1 MDFSFSRT
9 QIVFLM
15 ILTVGISNHVLIIPH
30 LVQTAGRDSW
40 VSIAIGYGVLI
51 AWSAML
57 YRILKSMRQ
66 DSFSVW
72 LKKKIGMFGYVL
84 IAGSMLLY
92 FLIAGMMIIYDTTKN
107 VSIYFLPSTPSIII
121 IVCFIFI
128 AFSAARTGLRTLVYL
143 SAMLLPIVWLLG
155 MGVSWMTM
163 SSKDYG
169 ILQPF
174 MVEGL
179 SAQLGGGAIVVGG
192 SFDLIILLL
201 LQHRMNKPLNFLT
214 IFILLTL
221 LIGLILGPTLGSI
234 TAFGPIE
241 ASNLRFPAFEQWRLV
256 MLGEYISHVDF
267 LAAFQLLAGSIIRAG
282 VCIYVLSEVVV
293 IRKAKPRQ
301 IILFVGALLM
311 SLPALL
317 QVSDIWMQQ
326 VIHDYFYNYALI
338 WGIAVT
344 FILFVLTYITR
355 SKAGRP
361 S

>member
-15 ILTVGISNHVLIIPH
+15 ILTVGISNHVLIIPK
-30 LVQTAGRDSW
+30 LVQTAGRDAW

-51 AWSAML
+51 VWSVML

-66 DSFSVW
+66 DSFSDW
-72 LKKKIGMFGYVL
+72 LKMKIGKFGYAL
-84 IAGSMLLY
+84 IGGSMLLY

-107 VSIYFLPSTPSIII
+107 VSIYFLPSTPSIVVIA
-121 IVCFIFI
+121 CFMFI
-128 AFSAARTGLRTLVYL
+128 AFSAARTGLRTLIYL
-143 SAMLLPIVWLLG
+143 SALLLPIVWLLG

-163 SSKDYG
+163 NSKDYG
-169 ILQPF
+169 ILQPL
-174 MVEGL
+174 MAEGL
-179 SAQLGGGAIVVGG
+179 PAQLGGGTIVVGG

-201 LQHRMNKPLNFLT
+201 LQHRMNKPLNYLT
-214 IFILLTL
+214 IFILLTI
-221 LIGLILGPTLGSI
+221 LIGLILGPTIGSI

-256 MLGEYISHVDF
+256 TLGEYISHVDF
-267 LAAFQLLAGSIIRAG
+267 LAAFQLLSGSVVRAG

-293 IRKAKPRQ
+293 IRKPKPRQ
-301 IILFVGALLM
+301 IALFSGTLLM

-317 QVSDIWMQQ
+317 QVSDIWMQK

-338 WGIAVT
+338 WGMAVT
-344 FILFVLTYITR
+344 LVLFALTYFTR
-355 SKAGRP
+355 MKAGRQ

>member
-1 MDFSFSRT
+1 MDVSFSRT

-30 LVQTAGRDSW
+30 LVQTAGRDAW
-40 VSIAIGYGVLI
+40 VSIALGYGVLLL
-51 AWSAML
+51 WSMMF

-66 DSFSVW
+66 ISFSDW
-72 LKKKIGMFGYVL
+72 LKQRSGRIGYVL
-84 IAGSMLLY
+84 IGGSMLIY

-107 VSIYFLPSTPSIII
+107 VSIYFLPSTPSTVIIG
-121 IVCFIFI
+121 CFIFI
-128 AFSAARTGLRTLVYL
+128 AYSAARTGLSTLIYL
-143 SAMLLPIVWLLG
+143 SALLLPIVWLLG

-169 ILQPF
+169 ILQPL

-192 SFDLIILLL
+192 SIDLIILLM
-201 LQHRMNKPLNFLT
+201 LQHRMKKPMNFLT
-214 IFILLTL
+214 LFILLTL

-234 TAFGPIE
+234 TAFGPTE

-267 LAAFQLLAGSIIRAG
+267 LAAFQLLSGSIIRAG

-293 IRKAKPRQ
+293 IRKPKPRQ
-301 IILFVGALLM
+301 IALLIGTLLM

-326 VIHDYFYNYALI
+326 VIHDYFYSYSLI
-338 WGIAVT
+338 WGMAVT
-344 FILFVLTYITR
+344 FILFGLTYLSR
-355 SKAGRP
+355 KKAGRP